1 MCKSESCRGGGDS
14 GLRAC
19 WCIDKSA
26 DVQDRHVGIC
36 MQNRVLQEM
45 RVFCS
50 TRLLLGGILPFLG
63 VGTTR
68 NRGFV

>member
-1 MCKSESCRGGGDS
+1 MSGSWDGCVTLSLGLVAEIRG
-14 GLRAC
+14 
-19 WCIDKSA
+19 
-26 DVQDRHVGIC
+26 RHVGIC
-36 MQNRVLQEM
+36 MQYRVLQEM

>member
-1 MCKSESCRGGGDS
+1 MNRSLGEVAEIRG
-14 GLRAC
+14 
-19 WCIDKSA
+19 
-26 DVQDRHVGIC
+26 RHVGIC

-50 TRLLLGGILPFLG
+50 TRLLFGCILPFLG

-68 NRGFV
+68 NCGFV

>member
-1 MCKSESCRGGGDS
+1 MDLSLGEMTEIRG
-14 GLRAC
+14 
-19 WCIDKSA
+19 
-26 DVQDRHVGIC
+26 RHVGIC

-50 TRLLLGGILPFLG
+50 TRMLLGTILPFLG